1 LDNAVL
7 PPLNLPLAKGETE
20 RGSAFSRAFSI
31 FVVALFVLATAAA
44 GAEIKLDRLTASYP
58 SVTGNMAPLWV
69 AQDFRLFEKHGL
81 DVTLVNIA
89 SGFVSIN
96 ALISGDIQIA
106 AASSSSAISA
116 ALRGHPVVIM
126 ATLGPTPYKL
136 VAHPSITS
144 LQELKGR
151 TVGSSRPGSGSDF
164 ALRRFLAKAGFTPGK
179 DVAIL
184 PTGLSESDKRVMS
197 MLQGKMD
204 ATLATADTI
213 ANFELKGQK
222 INVLADLLSM
232 GIHTSGSVIAMSR
245 RFLEAQRRQAKAF
258 LMSFSEGIATAK
270 RDKET
275 AFQIYRKHLRVQ
287 DPKLLEVIY
296 RTSVT
301 ERLPLK
307 PYPEEEA
314 VKFDLELLAATNADL
329 REKILASKPSQFA
342 DASLLKEL
350 EAEGFFASPLR

>member
-1 LDNAVL
+1 MKLSLKLFSCAALLFAAV
-7 PPLNLPLAKGETE
+7 AD
-20 RGSAFSRAFSI
+20 
-31 FVVALFVLATAAA
+31 AA
-44 GAEIKLDRLTASYP
+44 ESKLDKLTASYP
-58 SVTGNMAPLWV
+58 SVTGNMAPLWA
-69 AQDFRLFEKHGL
+69 AQDLRLFEKNGL

-89 SGFVSIN
+89 SGFISVN

-116 ALRGHPVVIM
+116 ALRGHPVVIV

-136 VAHPSITS
+136 VANPGIGS
-144 LQELKGR
+144 LQALKGK

-222 INVLADLLSM
+222 VNVLADLLSM
-232 GIHTSGSVIAMSR
+232 GIHTSGSVIVMNR
-245 RFLEAQRRQAKAF
+245 RFMDAQRRQAKAF

-270 RDKET
+270 RNKET
-275 AFQIYRKHLRVQ
+275 TFQIYRKHLRVQ

-329 REKILASKPSQFA
+329 RDKILAAKPSQFA
-342 DASLLKEL
+342 DPSLLKEL
-350 EAEGFFASPLR
+350 EAEGFFNVLTR

>member
-1 LDNAVL
+1 MTVW
-7 PPLNLPLAKGETE
+7 LPLGL
-20 RGSAFSRAFSI
+20 
-31 FVVALFVLATAAA
+31 LFLPAA
-44 GAEIKLDRLTASYP
+44 GANAAETKLERLTVSYP

-69 AQDFRLFEKHGL
+69 AQDLSLFEKNGL

-116 ALRGHPVVIM
+116 ALRGHPVVIV

-144 LQELKGR
+144 LQALKGK

-164 ALRRFLAKAGFTPGK
+164 ALRRFLVKAGFSPGK

-222 INVLADLLSM
+222 ISVLADLLSM
-232 GIHTSGSVIAMSR
+232 GIHTSGSVIVMSR
-245 RFLEAQRRQAKAF
+245 RFMEAQRRQAKSF

-270 RDKET
+270 RNKET

-342 DASLLKEL
+342 DPSILKEM
-350 EAEGFFASPLR
+350 EAEGFFTGLPR